1 MADNSFL
8 DKRSRSLED
17 TFYLEHDRA
26 LIERLREMRKM
37 EENIRNLAEVSGIKD
52 EAVLKKLVAL
62 NIHAESLASL
72 AMVPLV
78 EVAWADGRIDKE
90 ERDAL
95 LKATADGGMF
105 SRIDRSLLEQWLS
118 HKPKPELLVAWEQ
131 YTAELCKVLSE
142 TERRTLRQQI
152 MARAESV
159 AEAAGGFLGLT
170 SKISADERAVLE
182 RMARAFGF

>member
-1 MADNSFL
+1 
-8 DKRSRSLED
+8 
-17 TFYLEHDRA
+17 
-26 LIERLREMRKM
+26 
-37 EENIRNLAEVSGIKD
+37 
-52 EAVLKKLVAL
+52 
-62 NIHAESLASL
+62 
-72 AMVPLV
+72 
-78 EVAWADGRIDKE
+78 
-90 ERDAL
+90 L

-131 YTAELCKVLSE
+131 YTVELCKVLGE